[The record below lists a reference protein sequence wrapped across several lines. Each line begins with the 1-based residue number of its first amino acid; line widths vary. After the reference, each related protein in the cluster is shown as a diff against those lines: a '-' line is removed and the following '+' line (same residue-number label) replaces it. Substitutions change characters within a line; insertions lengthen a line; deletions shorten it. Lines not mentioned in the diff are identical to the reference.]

1 LSTLHSSGDPV
12 SGMKRAHYDI
22 SDTFDT
28 SPHLKDGVGHV
39 SLMDGSDG
47 AAAGTSKRLPKVSK
61 KIQACTECQRRKIK
75 CDLCEGEAACSRCR
89 KRGFQCV
96 VNKNLQ
102 SILEDDVE
110 WKSRMEYTSG
120 QLQTAISEILHNM
133 AMPALESFPSTMP
146 DVQSQQSY
154 QSGSSYEELKRRIR
168 VPERSEVLS
177 REGRRSN
184 QSTRMAMT
192 RENSQERSGLG
203 EAVGDAIIAAP
214 MRSLYEVTK
223 LRNLRSNPREYLP
236 HGTTTRLE
244 DDDFIS
250 RGEISI
256 EEAEEMFQIFDRSLN
271 QYLWGGMVLV
281 HQDLQSVRH
290 SSSLLLAAI
299 LTVTALHIPG
309 KSSTFDIC
317 YAEFLYLVSDSMLD
331 RYHTL
336 DGIRGL
342 CIGAFWLSDVS
353 WKLSG
358 HAVRIATELN
368 LHRSY
373 TRAIKGSQE
382 HFEGAR
388 LWYLLYVCDHH
399 FSIAYGRPPVIQDE
413 MSIVQHEKFLQLPGI
428 TQADFRLHS
437 QVAIFIILTQIYNTF
452 GPEVEQMLDEDD
464 LSRLRQWNIEIDRW
478 RVKWEPQLAP
488 NPHISSYP
496 SKGVNLHY
504 HFAKLQLNSLSL
516 RGSQQLSSQNISAAR
531 REHAN
536 LAISCAM
543 SILQLVIDEPDIRD
557 ALIGVPL
564 YLHTMIT
571 YAAVFLLKVPQ
582 QWKAARLGTD
592 SVLIRESVDHV
603 IKLFNLEGASERH
616 LSYHIARGLGKM
628 LGRLDREA
636 QADLAPQGDG
646 SLGNINQVSAVSGFQ
661 VLDAGQDFGTN
672 YPSLA
677 MYGDSPEMFDENF
690 FPIGFFDITN
700 GGPWQWQPG
709 SM

>member
-1 LSTLHSSGDPV
+1 
-12 SGMKRAHYDI
+12 MKRAHYDI
-22 SDTFDT
+22 SDRVP
-28 SPHLKDGVGHV
+28 SPQMQNGVE
-39 SLMDGSDG
+39 SIIDIPNG
-47 AAAGTSKRLPKVSK
+47 ATRGASTRVPKVSK

-75 CDLCEGEAACSRCR
+75 CDLKEGGQKICGRCR

-102 SILEDDVE
+102 SILEDDGE
-110 WKSRMEYTSG
+110 WKARMEYTSG
-120 QLQTAISEILHNM
+120 QLQTAVSEILRNL
-133 AMPALESFPSTMP
+133 ALPALETFSSTVPDQSSQHAYPSFDGHEEFHTGMRASARGQEQERRTS
-146 DVQSQQSY
+146 QSA
-154 QSGSSYEELKRRIR
+154 
-168 VPERSEVLS
+168 
-177 REGRRSN
+177 
-184 QSTRMAMT
+184 TMAMT
-192 RENSQERSGLG
+192 RENSQERPSFG
-203 EAVGDAIIAAP
+203 EPGSNVLIAAP
-214 MRSLYEVTK
+214 MGSLYEVTK
-223 LRNLRSNPREYLP
+223 LRNLRSNPQGYFQQGP
-236 HGTTTRLE
+236 AAPLE
-244 DDDFIS
+244 DKDFIS
-250 RGEISI
+250 SGEISL
-256 EEAEEMFQIFDRSLN
+256 EEAEEMFKIFERSLN
-271 QYLWGGMVLV
+271 QYLWGGIVLV
-281 HQDLQSVRH
+281 HKDLLSVRR

-309 KSSTFDIC
+309 KSSTFDVC
-317 YAEFLYLVSDSMLD
+317 YAEFLDLVSASMLD

-373 TRAIKGSQE
+373 ARAIKGSQE

-399 FSIAYGRPPVIQDE
+399 FSIAYGRPPVIQDDT
-413 MSIVQHEKFLQLPGI
+413 SIIQHEKFLQLPGV

-437 QVAIFIILTQIYNTF
+437 QVAIFIILTQIYNSF
-452 GPEVEQMLDEDD
+452 GPEVEVKLEEVD
-464 LSRLRQWNIEIDRW
+464 LGRLRQWNIEIDRW
-478 RVKWEPQLAP
+478 RVRWEPQLAP

-516 RGSQQLSSQNISAAR
+516 RGFEQLSSQNISAGR

-571 YAAVFLLKVPQ
+571 YAAVFLLKVQQ

-592 SVLIRESVDHV
+592 SALIRESVERV
-603 IKLFNLEGASERH
+603 IKIFSKEGASERH

-628 LGRLDREA
+628 LARLSREG
-636 QADLAPQGDG
+636 QTDLNPEQRAALGYVDQSSSTNEIQGV
-646 SLGNINQVSAVSGFQ
+646 NV
-661 VLDAGQDFGTN
+661 GQDFGAN
-672 YPSLA
+672 YVPLL
-677 MYGDSPEMFDENF
+677 YGDSPEMFDENF
-690 FPIGFFDITN
+690 FPIGFFDVTN
-700 GGPWQWQPG
+700 AGPWQWQPG
-709 SM
+709 TM